1 MNGTRIEDHMRND
14 LKELFCSQRF
24 AVLATLESSR
34 PYLNMVAFAE
44 TDDLGAVLFAT
55 TRATRKYENILSK
68 SGVALLVD
76 NRSNQEADIR
86 QAIAVTI
93 IGTATEVPQDE
104 RQPLELLYLS
114 KHPHMKDFLNAPTTV
129 LIKIDVETYYIVSR
143 FQNVTVLN
151 LK

>member
-1 MNGTRIEDHMRND
+1 MTETCNESQLRED
-14 LKELFCSQRF
+14 LKNLFRSQRF
-24 AVLATLESSR
+24 AVLATVERSH

-44 TDDLGAVLFAT
+44 TEDLTAVLFAT
-55 TRATRKYENILSK
+55 TRGTRKYANILSE

-93 IGTATEVPQDE
+93 IGTASEVVQD
-104 RQPLELLYLS
+104 RRGDLQRLYLG
-114 KHPHMKDFLNAPTTV
+114 KHPHMKTFLDAQDTA
-129 LIKIDVETYYIVSR
+129 LIHIDVETYYMVSR
-143 FQNVTVLN
+143 FQNVTMLT

>member
-1 MNGTRIEDHMRND
+1 MTETCNEVQLRED
-14 LKELFCSQRF
+14 LKKLFRSQRF
-24 AVLATLESSR
+24 AVLATVERSH

-44 TDDLGAVLFAT
+44 TEDLAAVLFAT
-55 TRATRKYENILSK
+55 TRATRKYANILSE

-93 IGTATEVPQDE
+93 VGAAEEVPE
-104 RQPLELLYLS
+104 SHRAHLRGLYLG
-114 KHPHMKDFLNAPTTV
+114 KHPHMKGFLDAADTA
-129 LIKIDVETYYIVSR
+129 LIKIDVETYYMVSR
-143 FQNVTVLN
+143 FQNVTMLR

>member
-1 MNGTRIEDHMRND
+1 MTETCNEGQLRDD
-14 LKELFCSQRF
+14 LKNLFQSQRF
-24 AVLATLESSR
+24 AVLATVERSH

-44 TDDLGAVLFAT
+44 TEDLAAVLFAT
-55 TRATRKYENILSK
+55 TKATRKYANILSA

-93 IGTATEVPQDE
+93 IGTAGEVME
-104 RQPLELLYLS
+104 SHRAPLERLYLG
-114 KHPHMKDFLNAPTTV
+114 KHPHMKGFLDAADTA
-129 LIKIDVETYYIVSR
+129 LIKIDVETYYMVSR
-143 FQNVTVLN
+143 FQNVTMLR